1 MKNGKPRNMEKQE
14 KWRKENQEMGKKTRK
29 EKKIRF
35 FKYYFPKILFSKKK
49 DWNRGEWEG
58 RWGREGE
65 RDGKGDGIVAG

>member
-1 MKNGKPRNMEKQE
+1 MEKHEKWKTKKYGKTRKMEKGKPRN
-14 KWRKENQEMGKKTRK
+14 G
-29 EKKIRF
+29 KKIRF

-65 RDGKGDGIVAG
+65 RDGKGDGIVAGYI